1 MDNLCHTLAG
11 AALGKAGLA
20 RRTSLGMSTLLM
32 ASNLPDVDV
41 AVFATNTLPMWFRRG
56 WTHGVLAQAALPLLL
71 AGAMALWGRWR
82 AQGDRVRIGPLVLL
96 SYVGVLS
103 HVFLDWLNTYGV
115 RLLMP
120 FSDQWFY
127 GDTLFVVDPWMYLA
141 LGAGVWLSRRRERGG
156 HPAPGRPARLALAVA
171 AGYIVVMMVANR
183 AARAV
188 VPDGMV
194 RAGRPA
200 GTRFMVSPVVVN
212 PFKREVVVDV
222 GDRYEKGVVWF
233 EPLPHFRPAGFGMGR
248 GLTDPRVQQALD
260 TPLARD
266 FLAWSR
272 FPFATVDTSTSPPRV
287 WLNDYRYANTGSGG
301 WAATDIGH
309 DGPQMKH
316 R

>member
-20 RRTSLGMSTLLM
+20 RRTSLGMSTLLI

-41 AVFATNTLPMWFRRG
+41 AVFATNTLAMWFRRG

-71 AGAMALWGRWR
+71 AGAVALWGRWR
-82 AQGDRVRIGPLVLL
+82 GKGDLVRVGQLVLL
-96 SYVGVLS
+96 AYVGVLS

-120 FSDQWFY
+120 FSNQWFY

-156 HPAPGRPARLALAVA
+156 RPAPQRPARVALAVA
-171 AGYIVVMMVANR
+171 
-183 AARAV
+183 
-188 VPDGMV
+188 DGIFEYSTAPTL
-194 RAGRPA
+194 AGRGVVAAGFVGAGRRA

-233 EPLPHFRPAGFGMGR
+233 DPLPHFRPAGFGMGH
-248 GLTDPRVQQALD
+248 GLTDPAVQQALD

-266 FLAWSR
+266 FLVWSR

-301 WAATDIGH
+301 WSATEIS
-309 DGPQMKH
+309 H